1 MLLLLCSYRWWWIGM
16 MALVFFRMSL
26 LLLKLLL
33 LLLMLMLL
41 LTNTSAQHRV
51 NLLFT
56 VLLLR
61 RLGLSIQ
68 LFVIGQ
74 REAVAG
80 SSRCDLSWPLWTW
93 IWRLRRS
100 ARMVAFIT

>member
-1 MLLLLCSYRWWWIGM
+1 

-33 LLLMLMLL
+33 LLMLMLL
-41 LTNTSAQHRV
+41 LTNTRAQHGF

-61 RLGLSIQ
+61 RLGLTIQ
-68 LFVIGQ
+68 LFVADQ
-74 REAVAG
+74 SFYAKNQLLKTDE
-80 SSRCDLSWPLWTW
+80 CQHNLSCFLH
-93 IWRLRRS
+93 I
-100 ARMVAFIT
+100 ITVQLLILNYLIV

>member
-1 MLLLLCSYRWWWIGM
+1 

-26 LLLKLLL
+26 LLLELLL
-33 LLLMLMLL
+33 LLMLMLMLL
-41 LTNTSAQHRV
+41 LTNTRAQHGV

-100 ARMVAFIT
+100 ARMVAFVT